1 MFEYLSNVSEWH
13 AVIYVCMN
21 MNVERISRNK
31 NREKERKN
39 EKEGKKQTRK
49 KRSDISL
56 NFYTC

>member
-1 MFEYLSNVSEWH
+1 
-13 AVIYVCMN
+13 
-21 MNVERISRNK
+21 MNVERINRNK